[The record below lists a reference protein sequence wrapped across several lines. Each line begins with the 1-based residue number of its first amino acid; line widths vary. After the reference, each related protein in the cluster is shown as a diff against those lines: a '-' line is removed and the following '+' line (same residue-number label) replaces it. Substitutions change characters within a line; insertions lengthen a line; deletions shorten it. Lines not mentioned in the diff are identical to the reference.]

1 MSITRSVAGTHHV
14 GNEPPISTDPRAA
27 WILGGTTEVCGW
39 LPCPQPAPRN
49 GEAHHRD
56 AETCRHPLPPSDAS
70 GPGQLVREPP
80 SMREL
85 SERWSGVAQ
94 DAAPPLPLV
103 LTASGA
109 AYIVGELPRSVGR
122 NVTLQRRTPPLDVDR
137 QGREALV
144 GVAPPLGHCP
154 TRAVTGPHSL
164 VHLLC

>member
-49 GEAHHRD
+49 GEAHHRH
-56 AETCRHPLPPSDAS
+56 AETCRHPLPPSDAG

-80 SMREL
+80 STREL

-94 DAAPPLPLV
+94 DAAPPIAFGPDCV
-103 LTASGA
+103 GRSIHCRGTASVGRTQRHPAAQNATAGCRSSRPGGACRSGA
-109 AYIVGELPRSVGR
+109 ATG
-122 NVTLQRRTPPLDVDR
+122 PL
-137 QGREALV
+137 
-144 GVAPPLGHCP
+144 P